1 MNNIILYGLGG
12 ASDNYRVLRYWR
24 FMDDNTSIGDIKWQ
38 TRMMVDSCPSI
49 EKVYLVNNSS
59 ELYWDY
65 KRVRKTPSIENNV
78 IFKHTLEYRGLVV
91 YEQKKQNE
99 ELT

>member
-12 ASDNYRVLRYWR
+12 ASDNYRVMRYWR
-24 FMDDNTSIGDIKWQ
+24 FNTDNVSIADIKWQ

-49 EKVYLVNNSS
+49 TRVFVVNNSS

-65 KRVRKTPSIENNV
+65 KRVLKNPSIENNV
-78 IFKHTLEYRGLVV
+78 IFKNTLEYRGLLI
-91 YEQKKQNE
+91 YNSI
-99 ELT
+99 TD